1 MSLSPSAAAASHAAG
16 SCRQCPVSCERV
28 IQPAGCVEIGCPRM
42 YSYEREGRTW
52 VGCLEGVYRV
62 EIDLEG
68 LRRLQRTQAG
78 FGSLRAARE
87 PLPMCRSTIER
98 TFEHR
103 GVEPCVNPDFLLSG
117 ADTTYEVTATRRV
130 GDRRE

>member
-1 MSLSPSAAAASHAAG
+1 
-16 SCRQCPVSCERV
+16 
-28 IQPAGCVEIGCPRM
+28 M
-42 YSYEREGRTW
+42 YSYERDGRTW

-68 LRRLQRTQAG
+68 LRRLQRTAAG
-78 FGSLRAARE
+78 FGSLRASRE

-117 ADTTYEVTATRRV
+117 AGSEYIATATRRV